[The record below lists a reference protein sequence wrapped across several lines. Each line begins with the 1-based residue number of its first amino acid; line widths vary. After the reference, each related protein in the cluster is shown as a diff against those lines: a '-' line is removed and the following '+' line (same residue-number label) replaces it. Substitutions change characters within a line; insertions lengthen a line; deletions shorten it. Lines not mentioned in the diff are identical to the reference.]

1 MMKSLFTKKTRELDS
16 NTRPKYLNMKVEKE
30 SIKIVHWIF
39 SMEEK
44 WVLMLLKVEYF
55 HCLQVVAQIPSSSSC
70 NDDSVVIIIRLLPSD
85 IAIIMRHWSLA
96 KIFKVKGVKI
106 VPQKQLQQKLLIP
119 LAQVQAA
126 KTS

>member
-1 MMKSLFTKKTRELDS
+1 M
-16 NTRPKYLNMKVEKE
+16 
-30 SIKIVHWIF
+30 HWIF
-39 SMEEK
+39 SKEEK

-55 HCLQVVAQIPSSSSC
+55 HWLQVVAQIPSSSSSC
-70 NDDSVVIIIRLLPSD
+70 NDDSIVIIIRLLPSD
-85 IAIIMRHWSLA
+85 IAIIMRHRSLA

-119 LAQVQAA
+119 LAQVPAA

>member
-1 MMKSLFTKKTRELDS
+1 MMKSLFTEETRELGS
-16 NTRPKYLNMKVEKE
+16 NTRPKYLIMKVEKE

-39 SMEEK
+39 SKEEK

-96 KIFKVKGVKI
+96 KNFKVKGVKI

>member
-1 MMKSLFTKKTRELDS
+1 MMKSLFTKKTRELGS

-39 SMEEK
+39 SKEEK
-44 WVLMLLKVEYF
+44 WVLMLLKEEYF
-55 HCLQVVAQIPSSSSC
+55 QCLQVVAQIPSSSSC
-70 NDDSVVIIIRLLPSD
+70 NDDSIVIIIRLLPSD
-85 IAIIMRHWSLA
+85 IAIIMRHRSLA

-119 LAQVQAA
+119 LAQVPAA